1 MMDHVACWRYSE
13 SSAYPLCMSDWSVCF
28 WKIHCLTEV
37 VLTVGKGIF
46 GHKMLEWLYRTQTEM
61 QYCWHCDKWILKT
74 QIWVWA
80 SLPSP
85 HTGHHLGGPSSGSA
99 RTTKHQL
106 EGSSW
111 GLRSHLLPEEGHHQ
125 HQTISAMALPMLVL
139 NIYWLWGCQI
149 FLKMKHKSLELLQS
163 YKNWQH

>member
-28 WKIHCLTEV
+28 WKINCLTEV
-37 VLTVGKGIF
+37 VLTAGKGIF
-46 GHKMLEWLYRTQTEM
+46 GHKLLEWLYRMQTEM

-74 QIWVWA
+74 QVWVWA

-85 HTGHHLGGPSSGSA
+85 HPGHHLGGPSSESA

-106 EGSSW
+106 AGSSW
-111 GLRSHLLPEEGHHQ
+111 GLRSHLLPER
-125 HQTISAMALPMLVL
+125 ALPAPDY
-139 NIYWLWGCQI
+139 ICYG
-149 FLKMKHKSLELLQS
+149 FAYASLEHLLALRLPDFFE
-163 YKNWQH
+163 NEA